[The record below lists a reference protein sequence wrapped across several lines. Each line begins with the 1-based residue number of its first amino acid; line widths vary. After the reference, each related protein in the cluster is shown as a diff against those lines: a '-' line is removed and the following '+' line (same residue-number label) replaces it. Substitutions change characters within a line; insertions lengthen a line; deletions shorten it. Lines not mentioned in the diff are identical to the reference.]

1 MHTLNICD
9 LYAVLLV
16 YFLYKGRFEYVYLTF
31 AWYLYIVYNP
41 LSFISKIFRDQP
53 LPCIE
58 HLCLNMDEYPPR
70 TVLICTHKFPTVA
83 ALLLRCKTIVEKLSA
98 AAL

>member
-16 YFLYKGRFEYVYLTF
+16 YLLYKGRFEYVYLTF

-41 LSFISKIFRDQP
+41 LSFISQIFRDQP
-53 LPCIE
+53 LPYIE
-58 HLCLNMDEYPPR
+58 HLYLNMDEYPPR
-70 TVLICTHKFPTVA
+70 TVLICKFQTVA
-83 ALLLRCKTIVEKLSA
+83 ALLLRCKTIAEKLSA